1 MAIPMSTIAFARVL
15 SFCVGF
21 LSLSQEIL
29 YVRLVGFAYESLPSA
44 FAFVLVFFLLG
55 IAFGAN
61 AGKRRCAR
69 GGDLRLA
76 GGRTLL
82 VAAALDAL
90 IPTIASIAVDTPYT
104 PIVLGALIMASAAF
118 KSVLFPI
125 AHELGSDATG
135 SAVGRSISRVYASN
149 IAGATLG
156 PLVTGFVL
164 LDVVSLE
171 HAFRIV
177 AIGTGVLG
185 AACLLPAGRRQA
197 AAALF
202 ACALAAV
209 AALVV
214 PIRLVADY
222 ALPGGGGARP
232 NFIVETRSGIV
243 HTIPMASGGDSVF
256 GSNVYDGRI
265 NTDLRVN
272 SNGIN
277 RAYVLAA
284 LHPKPARVLVLGLS
298 SGSWTRV
305 LADFPG
311 VERIDVVEINPG
323 YLELIRRHPVVAPI
337 LDDPRISIDI
347 DDARRWLVR
356 HPDRR
361 YDLIVMNTSFY
372 WRAYATN
379 LLSREFLQL
388 ARSHLAP
395 GGVMTYNTTSSPDVL
410 WTARDVF
417 PFVRRYVNFAYVADH
432 DFVAGIARNRGRVWE
447 VGPPGRPLLHE
458 SDPADLKAVEA
469 MFAVPWVAPETVA
482 KAHSRPLEVITDDN
496 MATEFRHGRGGLFM
510 LATDD

>member
-1 MAIPMSTIAFARVL
+1 VSPVAFARVL

-29 YVRLVGFAYESLPSA
+29 FVRLSSYAYESLPSA

-55 IAFGAN
+55 IALGAN
-61 AGKRRCAR
+61 AGKRICAR
-69 GGDLRLA
+69 GGDLRLT
-76 GGRTLL
+76 GGTVL
-82 VAAALDAL
+82 AAAAVFDAIVPAL
-90 IPTIASIAVDTPYT
+90 AALSANSPWTPVA
-104 PIVLGALIMASAAF
+104 IGALILVSAAL

-125 AHELGSDATG
+125 AHELGSTATG
-135 SAVGRSISRVYASN
+135 ERVGRSISKVYASN
-149 IAGATLG
+149 IAGSTLG

-164 LDVVSLE
+164 LDLISLE
-171 HAFRIV
+171 HAFRLV
-177 AIGTGVLG
+177 AIGTGLL
-185 AACLLPAGRRQA
+185 AATCLASARPRA
-197 AAALF
+197 A
-202 ACALAAV
+202 ALAAV
-209 AALVV
+209 ACAGAVAWTVV
-214 PIRLVADY
+214 APARLVSDY
-222 ALPGGGGARP
+222 AMRDKEATPP
-232 NFIVETRSGIV
+232 NLVIETRSGIV
-243 HTIPMASGGDSVF
+243 HTLPHPSGGDAVY

-305 LADFPG
+305 IAQFPG

-323 YLELIRRHPVVAPI
+323 YLDLIRRHAEVAPI
-337 LDDPRISIDI
+337 LEDPRIRIDI

-356 HPDRR
+356 HPERR

-388 ARSHLAP
+388 ARRHLAP

-410 WTARDVF
+410 WTAHAVF
-417 PFVRRYVNFAYVADH
+417 PFVRRYVNFAYVAEH
-432 DFVAGIARNRGRVWE
+432 DFTAGIDANRDRVWAIGE
-447 VGPPGRPLLHE
+447 AGRPWLSRDSPE
-458 SDPADLKAVEA
+458 DVKAVDR
-469 MFAVPWVAPETVA
+469 MFAIHWVTPEIVA
-482 KAHSRPLEVITDDN
+482 KQYARPLEVITDDN
-496 MATEFRHGRGGLFM
+496 MITEFRYGRGGLF
-510 LATDD
+510 LPPRAD

>member
-1 MAIPMSTIAFARVL
+1 MSAVAFARVL

-29 YVRLVGFAYESLPSA
+29 FVRLSSYAYESLPSA

-55 IAFGAN
+55 IALGAN
-61 AGKRRCAR
+61 AGKRICAR

-76 GGRTLL
+76 GGRVLL
-82 VAAALDAL
+82 AAALFDAL
-90 IPTIASIAVDTPYT
+90 VPPVAAFWADSPYA
-104 PIVLGALIMASAAF
+104 PLALGALILVSAAL

-125 AHELGSDATG
+125 AHELGSTATG
-135 SAVGRSISRVYASN
+135 ADIGRSISKVYASN
-149 IAGATLG
+149 IAGSTLG

-164 LDVVSLE
+164 LNLISLE
-171 HAFRIV
+171 HAFRFV
-177 AIGTGVLG
+177 AIGTGLLG
-185 AACLLPAGRRQA
+185 AACVMRSNPRFAGLA
-197 AAALF
+197 NAV
-202 ACALAAV
+202 CAAV
-209 AALVV
+209 VAWAVV
-214 PIRLVADY
+214 APVRLVSDFAMRDKEQK
-222 ALPGGGGARP
+222 PP
-232 NFIVETRSGIV
+232 NLILETRSGIV
-243 HTIPMASGGDSVF
+243 HTLPHPSGGDAVY

-284 LHPKPARVLVLGLS
+284 LHPNPARVLVLGLS

-305 LADFPG
+305 LAQFPG

-323 YLELIRRHPVVAPI
+323 YLDLIRRHPEVAPI
-337 LDDPRISIDI
+337 LDDPRIRIDI
-347 DDARRWLVR
+347 DDARRWLIR

-388 ARSHLAP
+388 ARRHLAP

-417 PFVRRYVNFAYVADH
+417 PFVRRYVNFAYVAEH
-432 DFVAGIARNRGRVWE
+432 DFTAAIEANRERVWSS
-447 VGPPGRPLLHE
+447 GAPGQPLLRRDSPE
-458 SDPADLKAVEA
+458 DVKAVDKMLA
-469 MFAVPWVAPETVA
+469 IRFVTPESVA
-482 KAHSRPLEVITDDN
+482 KQYARPLEVITDDN
-496 MATEFRHGRGGLFM
+496 MVTEFRYGRGGLFSPSRS
-510 LATDD
+510 D